1 MSGTPDLS
9 KLVQTIMENP
19 ELVESITKLMANDE
33 KPSEQTPTATEVKLP
48 EPTVQKPPEATVPTA
63 TEPQG
68 KRERRTKLLTAL
80 KPYMSG
86 ERARAIDSMI
96 SIVDVLDI
104 MKTR

>member
-9 KLVQTIMENP
+9 KLVQLIMENP
-19 ELVESITKLMANDE
+19 ELVESISKLMASNE
-33 KPSEQTPTATEVKLP
+33 NPSDSAPAEPEIMPPEQ
-48 EPTVQKPPEATVPTA
+48 TVQKPPEAPVMA
-63 TEPQG
+63 EPQG
-68 KRERRTKLLTAL
+68 KRERRTRLLTAL

>member
-9 KLVQTIMENP
+9 KLVQLIMENP
-19 ELVESITKLMANDE
+19 ELVESISKLASTEEVPAEHTAEVIE
-33 KPSEQTPTATEVKLP
+33 KAPQTEPEKAVTATPVM
-48 EPTVQKPPEATVPTA
+48 A
-63 TEPQG
+63 EPQG
-68 KRERRTKLLTAL
+68 KRERRTRLLSAL

>member
-1 MSGTPDLS
+1 MSNTPDLS

-19 ELVESITKLMANDE
+19 ELVEAISKLMANDE
-33 KPSEQTPTATEVKLP
+33 KPSEQTPPEAEVKLP
-48 EPTVQKPPEATVPTA
+48 EPTVQKPTEAPVM
-63 TEPQG
+63 TELPG
-68 KRERRTKLLTAL
+68 KRERRTRLLSAL

-86 ERARAIDSMI
+86 ERAKAIDSMI

>member
-9 KLVQTIMENP
+9 RLVQTIMENP

-33 KPSEQTPTATEVKLP
+33 KPSEQTPTEAEVKLP
-48 EPTVQKPPEATVPTA
+48 EPTVQKPPEAPA
-63 TEPQG
+63 MAEPQG
-68 KRERRTKLLTAL
+68 KRERRTRLLSAL

-86 ERARAIDSMI
+86 ERAKAIDSML

>member
-9 KLVQTIMENP
+9 KLVQLIMENP
-19 ELVESITKLMANDE
+19 ELVESISKLASTEEAPAENTAEVVE
-33 KPSEQTPTATEVKLP
+33 KAPQAEPAKAVAATPVM
-48 EPTVQKPPEATVPTA
+48 

-68 KRERRTKLLTAL
+68 KRERRTRLLSAL